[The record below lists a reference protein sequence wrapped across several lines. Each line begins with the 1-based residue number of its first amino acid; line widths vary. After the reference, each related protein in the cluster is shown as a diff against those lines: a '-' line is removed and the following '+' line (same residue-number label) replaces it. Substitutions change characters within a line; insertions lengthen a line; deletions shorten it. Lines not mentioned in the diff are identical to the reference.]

1 MYQVPA
7 TRGME
12 DDGKVWGD
20 LCREKRVNIVYN
32 NEPWIFEVD
41 WRTKEMVRYPVDPVT
56 GFSSTISWT
65 WEILDSF
72 IRNHHI
78 VPNWIN
84 CFHYSQC
91 IEWFIYDGYADMTMD
106 DTDGLSGLYLS
117 ELYNIHNFPGVSYIP
132 DYWFTRCFVQ
142 YA

>member
-1 MYQVPA
+1 MGQTIPP
-7 TRGME
+7 
-12 DDGKVWGD
+12 
-20 LCREKRVNIVYN
+20 L
-32 NEPWIFEVD
+32 FF
-41 WRTKEMVRYPVDPVT
+41 T
-56 GFSSTISWT
+56 GS
-65 WEILDSF
+65 L
-72 IRNHHI
+72 RNHHI

-84 CFHYSQC
+84 CLYIHPECF
-91 IEWFIYDGYADMTMD
+91 EWFIYDGYADMTMD